1 MWLGFLRRLDIFEP
15 EKWRYTLLATGL
27 GAISTFLLTIVIS
40 LPPIRD
46 LRATGAQSHD
56 LLFYIFRVGLMEEL
70 TKFLPLLVML
80 QITKE
85 VDEPYDFLKY
95 AMCSALGFATVEN
108 ILYFSQYGAPI
119 IDTRAYISV
128 MGHLSFTC
136 LFAYGYIRKP
146 MLKLGSNL
154 GNLILFGGFSIL
166 AHGLFDF
173 FLSYN
178 QYFVLFLILA
188 YFLVIILRNMINIAL
203 NFSPWFHE
211 NKFHKAAEAFRWL
224 CLGLIVVLI
233 YAGLAV
239 YLESGYPA
247 LLKFMKSSIV
257 LSGTAAVFIP
267 GVFSRIEL
275 VRESIINLVSRK

>member
-1 MWLGFLRRLDIFEP
+1 M
-15 EKWRYTLLATGL
+15 LATGL
-27 GAISTFLLTIVIS
+27 GAISTWILTIVIS
-40 LPPIRD
+40 LPPFRGIEP
-46 LRATGAQSHD
+46 TGAQTHD
-56 LLFYIFRVGLMEEL
+56 LLFYIFRVGLLEEL
-70 TKFLPLLVML
+70 TKFIPLLVML
-80 QITKE
+80 KITKE

-108 ILYFSQYGAPI
+108 IMYFSEYGAPI

-146 MLKLGSNL
+146 MLKLGSDF
-154 GNLILFGGFSIL
+154 GNLLLFGGFAVLS
-166 AHGLFDF
+166 HGFFDF

-178 QYFVLFLILA
+178 QYFILFLILA

-211 NKFHKAAEAFRWL
+211 DKFHKAAEAFRWL
-224 CLGLIVVLI
+224 CLGLIAVLI

-239 YLESGYPA
+239 YLESGFSA
-247 LLKFMKSSIV
+247 LLNFMKSSII

-275 VRESIINLVSRK
+275 VRESIINLISRK